1 MKESI
6 KKKILEDYPNLD
18 TKEIVKKYNVSITKI
33 YNLTHYHNVKKSQ
46 EYLDNWKLSG
56 RGRMIHHGAKHRY
69 EKGNVPFN
77 KGKKISD
84 YLDKEVIEKIQ
95 KTTFKKGNL
104 PHNTLSDGAV
114 TLRRD
119 KTGVSY
125 YYYRISK
132 AKWIPY
138 HHKIWSDAHGQ
149 VPKGLIVV
157 FKDRNTLNCKLENL
171 ELITRKENMERN
183 TFQRYPNEIRQTIKT
198 LNKLKKTINGKE
210 QN

>member
-6 KKKILEDYPNLD
+6 KKKILTDYPNVD
-18 TKEIVKKYNVSITKI
+18 TKEIVKKYNVTISQI

-56 RGRMIHHGAKHRY
+56 RGRMIHHGKKHRY
-69 EKGNVPFN
+69 TKGSTPFN
-77 KGKKISD
+77 KGRKMAEYVSQESID
-84 YLDKEVIEKIQ
+84 KIQ

-132 AKWIPY
+132 AKWMPY
-138 HHKIWSDAHGQ
+138 HHKLWIDVHGEI
-149 VPKGLIVV
+149 PKGYIVV
-157 FKDRNTLNCKLENL
+157 FKDRNTLNCKIENL
-171 ELITRKENMERN
+171 ELITRQENMQRN
-183 TFQRYPNEIRQTIKT
+183 SIQRYPNEIRQTIKT
-198 LNKLKKTINGKE
+198 LTKLKKTINGKE

>member
-6 KKKILEDYPNLD
+6 KKEILAAYPTMD
-18 TKEIVKKYNVSITKI
+18 TKEIVKKYNVSTSQI
-33 YNLTHYHNVKKSQ
+33 YNLVHYHNVKKCQ

-56 RGRMIHHGAKHRY
+56 RGRMIHYGKKHRY
-69 EKGNVPFN
+69 TKGSTPFN
-77 KGKKISD
+77 KGRKMAEYVSQESIDKI
-84 YLDKEVIEKIQ
+84 K

-114 TLRRD
+114 TLRKD
-119 KTGVSY
+119 KSGVAY

-138 HHKIWSDAHGQ
+138 HHKLWSDVHGEI
-149 VPKGLIVV
+149 PKGYIVV

-171 ELITRKENMERN
+171 ELITRRENMQRN
-183 TFQRYPNEIRQTIKT
+183 SFQRYPNELKQVIKT
-198 LNKLKKTINGKE
+198 LTKLKKTINGKE

>member
-6 KKKILEDYPNLD
+6 KKKILEDYPNMD
-18 TKEIVKKYNVSITKI
+18 TKEIIKKYNVSLSQI
-33 YNLTHYHNVKKSQ
+33 YNLSHYHNVKKSQ
-46 EYLDNWKLSG
+46 AYLDNWKLSG

-84 YLDKEVIEKIQ
+84 YLDKEVIDKIQ
-95 KTTFKKGNL
+95 QTTFKKGNL

-183 TFQRYPNEIRQTIKT
+183 SIQRYPNEIRQTIKT
-198 LNKLKKTINGKE
+198 LTKLKKTIYGKE